1 MQYCFWLQVFQG
13 NSDPD
18 TVVTNMLK
26 MAVNARYVRIKPQSW
41 HNHIAIRAEVY
52 KGAASKLITY
62 KFTSIWQIN

>member
-1 MQYCFWLQVFQG
+1 MQYHFWLQVFQG
-13 NSDPD
+13 NSDHD

-52 KGAASKLITY
+52 KGAASELITY
-62 KFTSIWQIN
+62 KFTSIIIIH